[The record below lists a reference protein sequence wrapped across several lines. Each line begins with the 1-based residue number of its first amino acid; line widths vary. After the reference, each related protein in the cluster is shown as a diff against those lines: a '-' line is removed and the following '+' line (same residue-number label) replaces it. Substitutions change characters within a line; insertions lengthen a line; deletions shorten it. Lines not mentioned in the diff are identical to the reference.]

1 MDTKLKNS
9 RNIGRLI
16 IVLVL
21 VLCSVGMML
30 TYWWTSDELDTYVPP
45 RADEEDVIASM
56 GDNLAAGNYI
66 LDRARAGGADVW
78 DVEE

>member
-21 VLCSVGMML
+21 VLCSMGMML

-45 RADEEDVIASM
+45 RADEGRS
-56 GDNLAAGNYI
+56 
-66 LDRARAGGADVW
+66 DRVNERQSDRRKLYYG
-78 DVEE
+78 